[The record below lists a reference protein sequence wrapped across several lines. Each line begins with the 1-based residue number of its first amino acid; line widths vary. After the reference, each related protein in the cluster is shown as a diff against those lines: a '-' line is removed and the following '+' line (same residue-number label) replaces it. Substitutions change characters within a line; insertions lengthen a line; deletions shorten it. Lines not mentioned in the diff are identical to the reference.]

1 MEQSITVDVTN
12 GNPPT
17 AQQPSP
23 LMTSLLAVLEEHISN
38 IVITQVTRILTNHT
52 TMRMI
57 DDGFKQ
63 HIREVAAEVV
73 ESAISDHNDEEYH
86 LSESDIQ
93 DRIETEVSAGIE
105 NHDFDSQISD
115 AVSSALDQFD
125 FNDIIRSE
133 IRDNIT
139 FSVSVD

>member
-63 HIREVAAEVV
+63 HIREVASEVV
-73 ESAISDHNDEEYH
+73 ETAISNHIDEEYH
-86 LSESDIQ
+86 LSEDDVT
-93 DRIETEVSAGIE
+93 DRATNAVED
-105 NHDFDSQISD
+105 HDFDSQISD

>member
-1 MEQSITVDVTN
+1 MEQSITVDVAN

-52 TMRMI
+52 TLRMI

-63 HIREVAAEVV
+63 HIREVATEVV
-73 ESAISDHNDEEYH
+73 ETAINNHVDEMYH
-86 LSESDIQ
+86 YDDDEIADKAT
-93 DRIETEVSAGIE
+93 DAV
-105 NHDFDSQISD
+105 NDFDFDDKIND

>member
-63 HIREVAAEVV
+63 HIREVAVEVV
-73 ESAISDHNDEEYH
+73 ETAISNHIDEEYH
-86 LSESDIQ
+86 LSEDDVT
-93 DRIETEVSAGIE
+93 DRATNAVED
-105 NHDFDSQISD
+105 HDFDSQISD
-115 AVSSALDQFD
+115 AVSSALYQFD

>member
-1 MEQSITVDVTN
+1 
-12 GNPPT
+12 
-17 AQQPSP
+17 
-23 LMTSLLAVLEEHISN
+23 
-38 IVITQVTRILTNHT
+38 
-52 TMRMI
+52 MRMI

-63 HIREVAAEVV
+63 HIREVATEVV
-73 ESAISDHNDEEYH
+73 ETAISNHIDEEYH
-86 LSESDIQ
+86 LSEDDVT
-93 DRIETEVSAGIE
+93 DRATSAVE
-105 NHDFDSQISD
+105 DHDFDSQISD

>member
-73 ESAISDHNDEEYH
+73 ETAISNHVDEMYH
-86 LSESDIQ
+86 YDDDEITDKA
-93 DRIETEVSAGIE
+93 TEAV
-105 NHDFDSQISD
+105 NDFDFDDKIND